1 MVREPD
7 LALLLTGPRNGP
19 YPRVSV
25 KSRNEKTVMVPFMPV
40 ADTSID
46 VPAPFFTVMLVPDRL
61 LTFGSPAPLCSI
73 SAQTLDDPNRR

>member
-1 MVREPD
+1 MGRVGEAVARI
-7 LALLLTGPRNGP
+7 AHGP

-25 KSRNEKTVMVPFMPV
+25 KSRNEKTARVPFMPV
-40 ADTSID
+40 TDTSID
-46 VPAPFFTVMLVPDRL
+46 VSASFFTVMLVPDSL